1 MEVFQFPPVLQNV
14 LSFCSLKEGLALRL
28 VCRELDQLIQSQNN
42 WWLENFGFVSCIY
55 LHGVN
60 MAIGTMYLDRMNDCT
75 FQKKRHRKELE
86 ELQMPIRL
94 LFSDDNPSKS
104 LQILHTCCIK
114 RYQKERKIY
123 KNLYAGT
130 TKRVQHFFEL
140 ENKLNKK

>member
-1 MEVFQFPPVLQNV
+1 
-14 LSFCSLKEGLALRL
+14 
-28 VCRELDQLIQSQNN
+28 
-42 WWLENFGFVSCIY
+42 
-55 LHGVN
+55 